1 MTNFAVDALESQVDA
16 LHRENERLKAALN
29 RFLEL
34 DIHDSELA
42 DNLWCIQQ
50 EEAPHDTNLHEHDA
64 HVIEQLRFPTMLRK
78 MWSGTEVQQ
87 WLLDEASRI
96 RSQGGVNHALNRKC
110 CVEVH

>member
-50 EEAPHDTNLHEHDA
+50 EESPHDTCLQEHDA
-64 HVIEQLRFPTMLRK
+64 RVIEQLRFPTMLRK

-87 WLLDEASRI
+87 WLVDEASRM
-96 RSQGGVNHALNRKC
+96 RSRGGVNHALNRN
-110 CVEVH
+110 